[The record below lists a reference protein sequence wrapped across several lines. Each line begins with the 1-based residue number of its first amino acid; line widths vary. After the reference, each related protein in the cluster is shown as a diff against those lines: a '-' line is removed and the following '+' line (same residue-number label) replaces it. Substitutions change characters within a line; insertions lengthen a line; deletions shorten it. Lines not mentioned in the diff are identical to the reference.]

1 MSPRFPM
8 LFPLLFLVLVTSLPA
23 LPTATARFVKDHPE
37 GPSLAL
43 TLGSWRM
50 RFAEKTSWTFRE
62 TLWEGAPVFV
72 PSGFMQ
78 PVLNEARVPK
88 GSDPF
93 LGTGH
98 RRETLETVELEILD
112 GGRTNRLPVA
122 EGLAIDRAEAFTV
135 VKRSRFVSEFS
146 GPLYEHF
153 SRVTLDAQAVRE
165 SYRFTALSPACSN
178 VNFFYLFMHIFTNT
192 TRDWAVGDDRGEL
205 TDRGIFGDDMSFSL
219 RKDIRFALVLD
230 PERRL
235 GLALVYPETYVGRPG
250 FKNSFWNR
258 TYDNKLYLQIDPKR
272 LPGERFGG
280 EILTRAFETDPKN
293 FEARG
298 RDLAREMMGLPA
310 GAMNRETRIS
320 ADTTGSGRADSP
332 APQEATPGRATA
344 PVMDLSFSFDDDRGL
359 NLVAGET
366 ISAEAY
372 RGAGC
377 LKIEGNGA
385 FRYKKFPLVLEPAC
399 RYLIRGAV
407 KKSAE
412 AGRPASDVKVVVM
425 NYTSANVLETFGAWG
440 QEAPRDGLW
449 HPFEGRFTTSMN
461 LTSRAGLVVY
471 NAYAKE
477 NAFFDEIQIQKMP

>member
-1 MSPRFPM
+1 M
-8 LFPLLFLVLVTSLPA
+8 LFPCLVLVLVTNLPA
-23 LPTATARFVKDHPE
+23 LPTSTARFVKDHPE
-37 GPSLAL
+37 GPSLVL

-88 GSDPF
+88 GADPF

-98 RRETLETVELEILD
+98 RREAIDSVELEILD
-112 GGRTNRLPVA
+112 GGRTNRLAVA
-122 EGLAIDRAEAFTV
+122 EGLSIDRGEAFTV

-146 GPLYEHF
+146 GPLYGHV
-153 SRVTLDAQAVRE
+153 SRVTLDARGVSE

-178 VNFFYLFMHIFTNT
+178 VNYFYLFMHIFTNT

-205 TDRGIFGDDMSFSL
+205 TDRGVFGDDMSFSL

-258 TYDNKLYLQIDPKR
+258 SYDNKLYLQIDPKR

-280 EILTRAFETDPKN
+280 EILTRVFAVDPKD

-310 GAMNRETRIS
+310 GATNRETRIS
-320 ADTTGSGRADSP
+320 TDTTGFGRASSP
-332 APQEATPGRATA
+332 APQEATPVRSSPPLLDGHY
-344 PVMDLSFSFDDDRGL
+344 SFSFDDDRGFSF
-359 NLVAGET
+359 ATGET
-366 ISAEAY
+366 ISAEAHG
-372 RGAGC
+372 GAGC

-407 KKSAE
+407 KKMAE

-425 NYTSANVLETFGAWG
+425 NYTPANVLETFGTWG

-449 HPFEGRFTTSMN
+449 HSFEGRFTTSTN
-461 LTSRAGLVVY
+461 LTARAGLVVY
-471 NAYAKE
+471 NAHAKE
-477 NAFFDEIQIQKMP
+477 NAFFDEIQIQKIP